1 MTESGWSLTESPW
14 SLVDA
19 DGIEV
24 FGTRWSPERPRAVVQ
39 IAHGWAEHRRRYRR
53 LAGALCAAGYAVW
66 ADDHLGHGETGA
78 RGRGLGDL
86 GPRGMEGVLGAVLGV
101 TRRIRLDDPGLPLCL
116 LGHSW
121 GSFIAQRLV
130 RDWAGEIDALVLTG
144 TTRREAGAARQR
156 PVAGDGEGRYDWL
169 SRDAAE
175 VAAYEA
181 DPWCGFENLTVRPAD
196 PGRAYLEGGTDDAIP
211 QSLPVLIMNGAEDV
225 VGGEAGGRR
234 LADAY
239 GAAGLEDVTLLA
251 YPGGRHE
258 VFNET
263 NRAEVTADLV
273 SWLDKHLA

>member
-1 MTESGWSLTESPW
+1 VIESEW

-24 FGTRWSPERPRAVVQ
+24 FGTRWAPEAPRAVVQ
-39 IAHGWAEHRRRYRR
+39 IAHGWAEHRRRYGR
-53 LAGALCAAGYAVW
+53 LAIALCEAGYAVW
-66 ADDHLGHGETGA
+66 ADDHLGHGETGTRA
-78 RGRGLGDL
+78 GGLGDL
-86 GPRGMEGVLGAVLGV
+86 GPRGMEGVVDAVHAV
-101 TRRIRLDDPGLPLCL
+101 TRRIRDEEPGLPLCL

-121 GSFIAQRLV
+121 GSFIAQRFV
-130 RDWAGEIDALVLTG
+130 RDWGREIDALVLTG
-144 TTRREAGAARQR
+144 TTRREPGAPRRR
-156 PVAGDGEGRYDWL
+156 PDPVEGAGRYDWL

-196 PGRAYLEGGTDDAIP
+196 PGRAYLEEGSDDVIAAT
-211 QSLPVLIMNGAEDV
+211 LPVLIMNGADDV

-239 GAAGLEDVTLLA
+239 AAAGLVDVTLRA
-251 YPGGRHE
+251 YAGGRHE
-258 VFNET
+258 LFNET

-273 SWLDKHLA
+273 AWLDAHLA

>member
-1 MTESGWSLTESPW
+1 VIESAW

-24 FGTRWSPERPRAVVQ
+24 FGTRWAPEAPRAVVQ
-39 IAHGWAEHRRRYRR
+39 IAHGWAEHRRRYGR
-53 LAGALCAAGYAVW
+53 LAAALCAAGYAVW

-78 RGRGLGDL
+78 GAGGLGDL
-86 GPRGMEGVLGAVLGV
+86 GPRGMEGVVDAVHRV
-101 TRRIRLDDPGLPLCL
+101 TRRIRDEETGLPLCL

-121 GSFIAQRLV
+121 GSFIAQRFV
-130 RDWAGEIDALVLTG
+130 REWSTEIDALVLTG
-144 TTRREAGAARQR
+144 TTRREPGAPRRRAE
-156 PVAGDGEGRYDWL
+156 PEEGAGRYDWL
-169 SRDAAE
+169 TRDPAE

-196 PGRAYLEGGTDDAIP
+196 PGRAYLEEGRDDAIEGT
-211 QSLPVLIMNGAEDV
+211 LPVLILNGAEDV

-239 GAAGLEDVTLLA
+239 RAAGLRDVTLRSYA
-251 YPGGRHE
+251 GGRHE
-258 VFNET
+258 LFNET

-273 SWLDKHLA
+273 AWLDAHLS